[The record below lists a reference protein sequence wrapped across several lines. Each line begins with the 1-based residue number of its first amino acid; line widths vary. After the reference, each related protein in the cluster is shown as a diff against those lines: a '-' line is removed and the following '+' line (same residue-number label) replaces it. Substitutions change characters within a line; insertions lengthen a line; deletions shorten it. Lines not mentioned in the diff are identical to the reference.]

1 MGQTKLQRD
10 KRDCINSENFGTIIS
25 FSFQRYKQR
34 HIGSIDLMNFHTRK
48 KSETGQDECNGSERC
63 KRSHFRVKCI

>member
-10 KRDCINSENFGTIIS
+10 KRDRINSENFRTIIS
-25 FSFQRYKQR
+25 FSFQR